1 MSYSKAVTAKR
12 EEAESGKVKTRN
24 AIFAMNHT
32 MCASTFD
39 EFTDMLKQ
47 FESLGVEQNYFG
59 MSGAGMKASEMG
71 DILLKSHK
79 KLFDAA
85 PKRTDFPEGKGFVEA
100 VDEFLAGP
108 GKVFGDEI
116 AIAGGRKK

>member
-1 MSYSKAVTAKR
+1 MNHPEKVTAKR

-32 MCASTFD
+32 MCASSFE

-47 FESLGVEQNYFG
+47 FKPLGVEQSYFSI
-59 MSGAGMKASEMG
+59 SGAAMKANEMG
-71 DILLKSHK
+71 DILFKSHK

-85 PKRTDFPEGKGFVEA
+85 PKRTDFPEGKGFLEA

-108 GKVFGDEI
+108 GKVFGEEI
-116 AIAGGRKK
+116 SITGGRKK